1 MSLPNPNIEFVPLDK
16 LTASQLNQLVAN
28 IVALANGT
36 GLENKSVNGDKLAN
50 NSIKPEH
57 LHQTAKRLLIS
68 YKQGSA
74 SHTYA
79 NNGDSVLFDTKV
91 YDKTEGL
98 IVSNNGVGSFR
109 ANYNGFM
116 KLSTT
121 VWTANGAGNP
131 WIKVLRRTTNSTV
144 IQEAGAIGNTN
155 NTYYTLNV
163 SEAIFP
169 VSAGDVI
176 WVAIFS
182 SNGNKPS
189 TNNDSG
195 GNHTMITIEALL

>member
-1 MSLPNPNIEFVPLDK
+1 MALPHQSMNFVPLDT
-16 LTASQLNQLVAN
+16 LTASELNQIVAN
-28 IVALANGT
+28 ILALSNGT
-36 GLENKSVNGDKLAN
+36 GLDNKSVNGDKLAN
-50 NSIKPEH
+50 SAVKPEH

-79 NNGDSVLFDTKV
+79 NNGDCVLFDTKV

-98 IVSNNGVGSFR
+98 IVPNNGVGSFR

-116 KLSTT
+116 KLSAT
-121 VWTANGAGNP
+121 VWTANGAGNL

-155 NTYYTLNV
+155 NTYCTLNV

-195 GNHTMITIEALL
+195 GNHTMITMEALL

>member
-1 MSLPNPNIEFVPLDK
+1 MP
-16 LTASQLNQLVAN
+16 
-28 IVALANGT
+28 
-36 GLENKSVNGDKLAN
+36 
-50 NSIKPEH
+50 
-57 LHQTAKRLLIS
+57 
-68 YKQGSA
+68 
-74 SHTYA
+74 
-79 NNGDSVLFDTKV
+79 
-91 YDKTEGL
+91 
-98 IVSNNGVGSFR
+98 NNGVGSFR

-121 VWTANGAGNP
+121 VWCACGAGNP
-131 WIKVLRRTTNSTV
+131 WIKVLKRTAGSTV

-155 NTYYTLNV
+155 SHYHTLTI

-195 GNHTMITIEALL
+195 GNHTMIIMEALL